1 MDFGHGDQRASI
13 WPANRTFAPRSAFH
27 LTVRGVGLADEQ
39 FPREDELESRQAAG
53 LYPVGRALR
62 ATFDAEN
69 HDTLGNDL
77 TGLMLQLARVDPD
90 APPLPRGEQPA
101 APPSPAASPLPPESA
116 RRGWR
121 AMLGRLL
128 GR

>member
-1 MDFGHGDQRASI
+1 M
-13 WPANRTFAPRSAFH
+13 
-27 LTVRGVGLADEQ
+27 ADEQ
-39 FPREDELESRQAAG
+39 FPREDELKSRQAAG

-90 APPLPRGEQPA
+90 APSLPRGEPPVA
-101 APPSPAASPLPPESA
+101 APSPVAAPAPP

-121 AMLGRLL
+121 AMVDRLL

>member
-1 MDFGHGDQRASI
+1 M
-13 WPANRTFAPRSAFH
+13 
-27 LTVRGVGLADEQ
+27 ADEQ

-101 APPSPAASPLPPESA
+101 ASSPLATPEPPPA
-116 RRGWR
+116 WRGWR
-121 AMLGRLL
+121 ALLRRLL